1 MLTPRPRH
9 LPLKSAT
16 AWRAALLASVLAVP
30 SGLACGRAAQAAPV
44 LLSTGTLTGSAAGAY
59 ADLSGLPG
67 TLENGLPANLLGGV
81 GSGLAWAGGNTFLA
95 LPDRGPNATPYN
107 SAVDDTVSFIP
118 RFDTVQMDL
127 VRTPGGATP
136 FSLTPTLTA
145 TTLMWNATPLAY
157 GTGTAYGVPNGAP
170 AQNTDGRFYFTGRS
184 DAFGPGTS
192 ANPVNG
198 RLDPE
203 SIRVSPDGA
212 YVYISDEYGP
222 YIDKVNRATGERVA
236 TFTLPANL
244 DVSKLAPTGAAEIS
258 GNASGRT
265 ANKGME
271 GLAVTPDGS
280 KLVGIMQAGLI
291 QDAAKSKLLR
301 LVTVDTA
308 TGATHEYAYKLTDGS
323 GVSDIV
329 ALNDHQFLV
338 DERDGKGL
346 GDGTNAAV
354 KKFYIIDIA
363 GATDIT
369 KMDATEAATHYV
381 TKSSSPLVDMV
392 AMLVAQGVS
401 PADVPSKIEG
411 LAFGAD
417 VVLDGTTE
425 HTLWVAND
433 NDFVPATSGP
443 NRFWVIGFTDADL
456 AAVLPQSD
464 GFVPQQVPEP
474 GSLALLLGGVLGL
487 TGLTRRRR

>member
-1 MLTPRPRH
+1 M
-9 LPLKSAT
+9 
-16 AWRAALLASVLAVP
+16 LASTLALP
-30 SGLACGRAAQAAPV
+30 FAPLAGAHAAPV
-44 LLSTGTLTGSAAGAY
+44 LLATGTLTGSAAGAY
-59 ADLSGLPG
+59 ADLSGLSG
-67 TLENGLPANLLGGV
+67 TLENGLPANLLGGI

-118 RFDTVQMDL
+118 RFDTVQMSL
-127 VRTPGGATP
+127 VRTPGGPTP
-136 FSLTPTLTA
+136 FSLTPSLSA
-145 TTLMWNATPLAY
+145 TTLLWNATPLAY
-157 GTGTAYGVPNGAP
+157 GSGAAYGLPNGAP
-170 AQNTDGRFYFTGRS
+170 AQNTADRYYFTGRS
-184 DAFGPGTS
+184 DAFGAGTS
-192 ANPVNG
+192 ANPLDG
-198 RLDPE
+198 RRDPE
-203 SIRVSPDGA
+203 SIRMSPDGS
-212 YVYISDEYGP
+212 YVYVSDEYGP
-222 YIDKVNRATGERVA
+222 YIDKFNRVTGERVA
-236 TFTLPANL
+236 TYTLPPNL
-244 DVSKLAPTGAAEIS
+244 DVAHLAPTGSAEIS
-258 GNASGRT
+258 GNTSGRT

-271 GLAVTPDGS
+271 GLAITPDGS

-291 QDAAKSKLLR
+291 QDAAKPKLLR

-346 GDGTNAAV
+346 GDGTNAVV
-354 KKFYIIDIA
+354 KKFFIIDIA

-369 KMDATEAATHYV
+369 GMNATEASTHYV
-381 TKSSSPLVDMV
+381 PKSSSPLVDLV

-401 PADVPSKIEG
+401 PADIPSKIEG

-417 VVLDGTTE
+417 VSLDGTLE

-433 NDFVPATSGP
+433 NDFVPASAGP

-456 AAVLPQSD
+456 AAVFPQSA
-464 GFVPQQVPEP
+464 GFVPQSVPEP
-474 GSLALLLGGVLGL
+474 GSLALLLGGLAGLAGLG
-487 TGLTRRRR
+487 RRRR